1 MSYLFANEFLICL
14 ISLLINHKSIVFA
27 ETMDR
32 GRDED
37 QKNILE
43 DMIRGDDDVDIAS
56 SFLNDSGEGM
66 EIEAE
71 SSGSRTL
78 ITTGSGEVY

>member
-1 MSYLFANEFLICL
+1 MSYLFANEFWY
-14 ISLLINHKSIVFA
+14 VFA

-37 QKNILE
+37 QENILE
-43 DMIRGDDDVDIAS
+43 DMIRGDDDVDIAL
-56 SFLNDSGEGM
+56 SFLNDSGEGV
-66 EIEAE
+66 EIEADG
-71 SSGSRTL
+71 SSSRTL

>member
-1 MSYLFANEFLICL
+1 MFLPF
-14 ISLLINHKSIVFA
+14 VFA

-37 QKNILE
+37 QENILE

-56 SFLNDSGEGM
+56 SFLNDSGEGVD
-66 EIEAE
+66 IEDDG
-71 SSGSRTL
+71 SGARTV

>member
-27 ETMDR
+27 ETMDH

-37 QKNILE
+37 QENILE
-43 DMIRGDDDVDIAS
+43 DMIRGDDDVS
-56 SFLNDSGEGM
+56 SFLNDSGEGLD
-66 EIEAE
+66 IEDDG
-71 SSGSRTL
+71 SGSRTV

>member
-14 ISLLINHKSIVFA
+14 IFLLINHKSIVFA

-37 QKNILE
+37 QENILE
-43 DMIRGDDDVDIAS
+43 DMIRGEDDVDITS
-56 SFLNDSGEGM
+56 SFLNDSGEGV
-66 EIEAE
+66 EVADG
-71 SSGSRTL
+71 SGS
-78 ITTGSGEVY
+78 

>member
-1 MSYLFANEFLICL
+1 MICL
-14 ISLLINHKSIVFA
+14 IFLLINHKSIVFA

-37 QKNILE
+37 QENILE
-43 DMIRGDDDVDIAS
+43 DMIRGEDGIDITS
-56 SFLNDSGEGM
+56 NFLNDSGEGV
-66 EIEAE
+66 EIEADG
-71 SSGSRTL
+71 SGFRTL